1 MLSCMGWSIL
11 QAACCAGHVL
21 VLPALQLHG
30 VEVESII
37 AGPELPAALTLLA
50 ELAFGAR

>member
-1 MLSCMGWSIL
+1 MARSLL
-11 QAACCAGHVL
+11 QAACCAGYVL
-21 VLPALQLHG
+21 VQLPALQLHDA
-30 VEVESII
+30 EVESII